1 MAFYRLRKWI
11 THHKWQQNTHKCI
24 QGSLS
29 GTERCDSCRL
39 SSYRYSLAVVYDLR
53 PPSLSCTLHP
63 LSHSR
68 PQRVGDLEYALPQT
82 APLPTARRAVSSLA
96 SQATFLFTT
105 LSGLP
110 NLWAPLRKKKLSEID
125 RRLPSAAVLST
136 VKSSLAQQP
145 HQSVQSD
152 ALLCLFHSLEP
163 AIIFG
168 LKKVTP

>member
-1 MAFYRLRKWI
+1 MHDILWLFIPPPPIEALRAAKILHCSWSTWLFI
-11 THHKWQQNTHKCI
+11 DSGNDSHIINGNKIHTCI

-53 PPSLSCTLHP
+53 SPSLSCTLHP

-110 NLWAPLRKKKLSEID
+110 NLWAPLRKKKRSEID
-125 RRLPSAAVLST
+125 RR
-136 VKSSLAQQP
+136 
-145 HQSVQSD
+145 
-152 ALLCLFHSLEP
+152 
-163 AIIFG
+163 
-168 LKKVTP
+168 